1 MVCRAP
7 LKTGDLGSLLKYLFF
22 YYYHY
27 YQKYIV
33 RQSLT
38 LVQLVEI
45 VNAILLW
52 IWHGNSNG
60 RIIYLE
66 TTLYI
71 KVYLRFFFD
80 NYFVVF
86 FFVRP
91 FYGAPCKGEARE
103 YKICNTQV
111 RENVNCLQLFILTRL
126 RATNLIWSDL
136 VRASWDARQ
145 ETAYNDTYTYVNALR
160 KQNNN
165 INNKGNNL
173 CLNLSTFVFF

>member
-1 MVCRAP
+1 MQGPPENRW
-7 LKTGDLGSLLKYLFF
+7 LGLPVKIPFF

-86 FFVRP
+86 FFCQAILWSALQRRSKRIQNLQ
-91 FYGAPCKGEARE
+91 YAGKR
-103 YKICNTQV
+103 K
-111 RENVNCLQLFILTRL
+111 RQLFTTFYFNTIEG
-126 RATNLIWSDL
+126 NKSDL
-136 VRASWDARQ
+136 VWFGSCFLG
-145 ETAYNDTYTYVNALR
+145 TLGR
-160 KQNNN
+160 KQH
-165 INNKGNNL
+165 ITIHTPMLMHWVNKTTT
-173 CLNLSTFVFF
+173 STTKTII